1 MTYLEYLQKQY
12 DWLCREK
19 PLLTARHES
28 KIHDHNN
35 TIQGATPEEVEV
47 LMTLMDE
54 EAEQYASDA
63 HTLIVRI
70 ARFEEL
76 IYQAQAE

>member
-12 DWLCREK
+12 DWLYREK

-28 KIHDHNN
+28 KIRDHNE
-35 TIQGATPEEVEV
+35 TIQGASLEEAEV
-47 LMTLMDE
+47 LMALMDE

-63 HTLIVRI
+63 HNLIVRI
-70 ARFEEL
+70 CRYEEL
-76 IYQAQAE
+76 IAQAQSE